1 MSEEYSNREF
11 ADMAGERQSRAGT
24 GLIVLLLVL
33 LPIVAG
39 ISALAFSATQTPD
52 YEAKAS
58 VLVTFGREYIFRP
71 LRGDEE
77 SWAPWRAEIAV
88 NAEMGILN
96 STALQEAAIR
106 SVGAN
111 RIVSTSG
118 DAADDKPST
127 LFRQL
132 LASLRDTTAGWGV
145 VASPGDAAAVARA
158 MLAEDLKVE
167 GVKDSSIV
175 HVSFRHTDRAV
186 AVEVVDALLVAYFNS
201 RQEFFRSPKD
211 RILQAQLGKRTQ
223 ALEEAGGR
231 IVAVREELGIG
242 DFNVTLDGLNQ
253 REISLAGQIDRLAG
267 EIAAM
272 KVKKKTLQR
281 GRKTKQL
288 LAEIRQAKA
297 TLGGLEAQLPLVRSQ
312 IVAVRSQQRTLLS
325 HKAVHDTLQ
334 QQRDAAEQ
342 AYFKILTQIN
352 DVQTDAEL
360 DAAGLAN
367 VKVIQDPVVPTKP
380 VSLPPL
386 ALAGL
391 AAGLGFM
398 AGLAVI
404 VTLSATKA
412 APLSREPIWLDRAG
426 PMRAPALP
434 ASASI
439 RLLPMPQPASPAMGT
454 ADKYRLKRA

>member
-11 ADMAGERQSRAGT
+11 ADVAGERQWRPGM

-39 ISALAFSATQTPD
+39 ISALAFSAKQTPE

-96 STALQEAAIR
+96 STALQEAVIR
-106 SVGAN
+106 SVGAK
-111 RIVSTSG
+111 RIASAGG

-127 LFRQL
+127 LFHQL
-132 LASLRDTTAGWGV
+132 LAGLRDKTAGWGI
-145 VASPGDAAAVARA
+145 VASPGDAAATARA
-158 MLAEDLKVE
+158 TLAKNLNIE

-175 HVSFRHTDRAV
+175 HVSFRHTDPVV
-186 AVEVVDALLVAYFNS
+186 AVDVVDALLAAYFDS
-201 RQEFFRSPKD
+201 RQALFRSPKG
-211 RILQAQLGKRTQ
+211 RIVQAQLGKRTK
-223 ALEEAGGR
+223 AFDDAGAR
-231 IVAVREELGIG
+231 IVAFREGLGIG
-242 DFNVTLDGLNQ
+242 DFNATLDGLNQ
-253 REISLAGQIDRLAG
+253 REITLAGQIDRLAG
-267 EIAAM
+267 EVAAM
-272 KVKKKTLQR
+272 KVKKQKLQR
-281 GRKTKQL
+281 YRRTKQVVT
-288 LAEIRQAKA
+288 EIRQATA
-297 TLGGLEAQLPLVRSQ
+297 TLGGLEAQLPLVQSQ
-312 IVAVRSQQRTLLS
+312 IIAVRSQQLTLLS

-342 AYFKILTQIN
+342 AYLKALTQIN

-367 VKVIQDPVVPTKP
+367 VKMIQDPVVPTEP

-386 ALAGL
+386 TLAGL
-391 AAGLGFM
+391 AAGLAFM
-398 AGLAVI
+398 AGLAII
-404 VTLSATKA
+404 VTLSATSV
-412 APLSREPIWLDRAG
+412 APLSREPIWLDRAE

-439 RLLPMPQPASPAMGT
+439 RLLPMPQPASPAMGVLG
-454 ADKYRLKRA
+454 KHRLKRA